1 MFDNQGGDLSFS
13 SGKSNRMR
21 KFKCPFQGRDGLCNS
36 WGTLNNLL
44 IRCQSMGEYII
55 GYVNSS

>member
-21 KFKCPFQGRDGLCNS
+21 ECKYPCQGRDGLCNS

-44 IRCQSMGEYII
+44 IRGQSMGEYII
-55 GYVNSS
+55 VYVNSS

>member
-21 KFKCPFQGRDGLCNS
+21 KCKCPFQGRDGLCNS

-44 IRCQSMGEYII
+44 IRGQSMGEYII
-55 GYVNSS
+55 G